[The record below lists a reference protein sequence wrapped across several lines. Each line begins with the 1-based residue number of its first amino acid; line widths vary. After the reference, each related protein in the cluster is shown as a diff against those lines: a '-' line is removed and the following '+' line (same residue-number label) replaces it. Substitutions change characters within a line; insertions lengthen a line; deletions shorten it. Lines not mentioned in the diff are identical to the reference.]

1 MKAVLGINDSSFQLI
16 GGKSLLAWN
25 IENLRDNG
33 VTTIFLVGAKEP
45 GALPEN
51 VVFIKDPGLG
61 DGGVLSL
68 LSKKISSNFA
78 YIPAP
83 IFFNVD
89 LKRALKHHCSSN
101 NWITIFAGPR
111 VPLKGQRILIEGE
124 NSLLRNAILEDEK
137 RDFDVHNLVDLGIYI
152 VSPEVFALTPANTA
166 CSFFKD
172 IVMPARIDGLSGIY
186 HTSEYA
192 RVLTDTKAIEDAIKR
207 GIPEKRNLK
216 NPQKAIF
223 LDRDGTI
230 NRFGDFV
237 VRPDMLIL
245 MKKSAEAIRLIDD
258 SEYIPIVVTNQPIV
272 ARGEA
277 TLETLDIIHCRL
289 ETLLEQEGC
298 YVNDIY
304 FCPHDI
310 DKTKEWNA
318 SCDCRKPKI
327 GMLLKAKERYN
338 IDFASSWMVG
348 DTTQDVQTGLNAGTH
363 AALLLC
369 GDPRPRKRFPDAKA
383 DFEAD
388 DLLLAVE
395 KILNK

>member
-1 MKAVLGINDSSFQLI
+1 
-16 GGKSLLAWN
+16 
-25 IENLRDNG
+25 
-33 VTTIFLVGAKEP
+33 
-45 GALPEN
+45 
-51 VVFIKDPGLG
+51 
-61 DGGVLSL
+61 
-68 LSKKISSNFA
+68 
-78 YIPAP
+78 
-83 IFFNVD
+83 
-89 LKRALKHHCSSN
+89 
-101 NWITIFAGPR
+101 
-111 VPLKGQRILIEGE
+111 
-124 NSLLRNAILEDEK
+124 
-137 RDFDVHNLVDLGIYI
+137 
-152 VSPEVFALTPANTA
+152 
-166 CSFFKD
+166 
-172 IVMPARIDGLSGIY
+172 
-186 HTSEYA
+186 
-192 RVLTDTKAIEDAIKR
+192 
-207 GIPEKRNLK
+207 
-216 NPQKAIF
+216 
-223 LDRDGTI
+223 
-230 NRFGDFV
+230 
-237 VRPDMLIL
+237 MLIL

-369 GDPRPRKRFPDAKA
+369 GDPRPRKRFPNAKA

-395 KILNK
+395 KILKK

>member
-45 GALPEN
+45 AILPEN
-51 VVFIKDPGLG
+51 VVFIKDPGLR

-68 LSKKISSNFA
+68 LSKKISSNFT

-172 IVMPARIDGLSGIY
+172 IVM
-186 HTSEYA
+186 
-192 RVLTDTKAIEDAIKR
+192 
-207 GIPEKRNLK
+207 
-216 NPQKAIF
+216 
-223 LDRDGTI
+223 
-230 NRFGDFV
+230 
-237 VRPDMLIL
+237 
-245 MKKSAEAIRLIDD
+245 
-258 SEYIPIVVTNQPIV
+258 
-272 ARGEA
+272 
-277 TLETLDIIHCRL
+277 
-289 ETLLEQEGC
+289 
-298 YVNDIY
+298 
-304 FCPHDI
+304 
-310 DKTKEWNA
+310 
-318 SCDCRKPKI
+318 
-327 GMLLKAKERYN
+327 
-338 IDFASSWMVG
+338 SS
-348 DTTQDVQTGLNAGTH
+348 QN
-363 AALLLC
+363 
-369 GDPRPRKRFPDAKA
+369 
-383 DFEAD
+383 
-388 DLLLAVE
+388 
-395 KILNK
+395 